1 MAAMTSGSSQGAT
14 GQTGATASGGSQ
26 NPFQFATNWYAEKI
40 VSNLTGIPTPLGTGQ
55 VPFFIQVNPGN
66 FYRGTKFIVRSS
78 GLTAGTPTQDAPTNL
93 FANIDLENTDGAE
106 ILYSMGGFAHEI
118 IQTYGRPWFGNLRQ
132 AYDFSAGPN
141 PSFTLFLS
149 SEIRNTAGVLA
160 NTDSRS
166 QYRHTGS
173 LATAA
178 TLGTG
183 QTGTL
188 SVTVTPYMDCYAQP
202 DAADLQGVP
211 NEPLPEGLNLQ
222 VKRRHEIPNLN
233 TSGADNILQ
242 THETGNLIRLEAIV
256 TRDGFNLRQE
266 ALTDPIRWQVDNRN
280 LGTFS
285 PDLLRNWNANQY
297 SNYYGPGFQSPTGV
311 YLFPRFWNLDSAI
324 GQGWLETNSST
335 KITHESTTA
344 AGISG
349 QGTAEII
356 TDEVIPVGQVGFDL
370 VHI

>member
-1 MAAMTSGSSQGAT
+1 MMGANAGTAAGGGGGGA
-14 GQTGATASGGSQ
+14 Q

-40 VSNLTGIPTPLGTGQ
+40 VSTITGIPTVLAAAQ
-55 VPFFIQVNPGN
+55 IPFFIQVNPGN

-78 GLTAGTPTQDAPTNL
+78 GLTTGTPTQDAPTNL
-93 FANIDLENTDGAE
+93 FAAVDLENTDGAE
-106 ILYSMGGFAHEI
+106 ILYNMTGFAHEQV
-118 IQTYGRPWFGNLRQ
+118 QTFGRPWNGNLRT

-141 PSFTLFLS
+141 PSFTLSLTP
-149 SEIRNTAGVLA
+149 EIRNTAGVLA

-178 TLGTG
+178 TLGTS

-202 DAADLQGVP
+202 DAQDLQGVS

-233 TSGADNILQ
+233 GAGTDNILQ
-242 THETGNLIRLEAIV
+242 IHETGNLLRLLVGIG
-256 TRDGFNLRQE
+256 RDVNNVRQE
-266 ALTDPIRWQVDNRN
+266 VLTDPIRWQIDNRN

-285 PDLLRNWNANQY
+285 PDLLRQWNYNFYASY
-297 SNYYGPGFQSPTGV
+297 FGADFVSPVGV
-311 YLFPRFWNLDSAI
+311 YLFPRFWLPGDLI
-324 GQGWLETNSST
+324 GQGWVETDSST
-335 KITHESTTA
+335 KMTLEAVTSP
-344 AGISG
+344 GIASP
-349 QGTAEII
+349 GTFEFV
-356 TDEVIPVGQVGFDL
+356 TDEVIPVNPVGPDL